1 MSPLKKKKLSKIRID
16 LDKLDNILIKIIK
29 KRTNLVK
36 KVLALKE
43 KKNQIVDKKRIKKI
57 LSNIRLKS
65 LKKNIDV
72 KITNEI
78 WKSMIRAFIDYEYR
92 NFGKK

>member
-1 MSPLKKKKLSKIRID
+1 MKNKKLQIIRTK
-16 LDKLDNILIKIIK
+16 LDKLDDKFLLLIK
-29 KRTNLVK
+29 KRTFLVNQ
-36 KVLALKE
+36 VLKTKE
-43 KKNQIVDKKRIKKI
+43 FKNQIIDKKRIKKI

-78 WKSMIRAFIDYEYR
+78 WKSMIRSYIKYEFR
-92 NFGKK
+92 NFKK